1 MKKRRTAEQWQ
12 EILAK
17 QKETGMTDAQVAQE
31 TGASVS
37 GLRGWRQRLKHRPG
51 RPQPVVEV
59 SPLRP
64 MGELRVHLPNGLIV
78 EVSGSWPADRL
89 AAVVGHLRAL

>member
-17 QKETGMTDAQVAQE
+17 QKESGMTDAQAAEE
-31 TGASVS
+31 TGISVS
-37 GLRGWRQRLKHRPG
+37 GLRGWRQRLKNRSG
-51 RPQPVVEV
+51 SPQPLVEV
-59 SPLRP
+59 SPFRP

-78 EVSGSWPADRL
+78 EVPSGWPTDKL
-89 AAVVGHLRAL
+89 AEVVGQLRTL

>member
-17 QKETGMTDAQVAQE
+17 QKESGMTDAQVAQE

-37 GLRGWRQRLKHRPG
+37 GIRGWRQRLKNRG
-51 RPQPVVEV
+51 ANPQPLVEV
-59 SPLRP
+59 SPLLP
-64 MGELRVHLPNGLIV
+64 MGQLRVHLPNGLIV
-78 EVSGSWPADRL
+78 EVPAGWPSDRL
-89 AAVVGHLRAL
+89 AEVVGHLRAL